1 MDDLSENQS
10 KFVADAEEAGLE
22 VYSYSGRSMYGKK
35 CPAVTV
41 DGPGS
46 FGTKAK
52 TCWDNMGLRYVV
64 YARY

>member
-1 MDDLSENQS
+1 MDNLSENQK
-10 KFVADAEEAGLE
+10 KFVRAAKKAGLE
-22 VYSYSGRSMYGKK
+22 VYSYSGRFMYGKK

-52 TCWDNMGLRYVV
+52 VCWDNMAFQYVV
-64 YARY
+64 YAPY